1 VNFVQILLTLL
12 RGAGYTLLITLACGT
27 TAFVAGLATAVA
39 RELGPRWL
47 AAVLSALVYVF
58 RGVPMLVLL
67 FVVFFGLPGIGLDVP
82 PLLAMMLSLGLI
94 SGAYLS
100 EVFRGALAAVNPNEV
115 LAAEAMGFTRFE
127 TLRLIKIP
135 QMMRFSVPGM
145 VNELGEIHHLLAR
158 LGDRDARESDVGLL
172 ADDRAEHALPVV
184 VGDVHRAAARFAV
197 AVEQVVIE
205 ALGLAV
211 LLEQVGRRGRSHGDF
226 DHLGRG
232 GPGRLLSATAER
244 NHCKPERE

>member
-27 TAFVAGLATAVA
+27 TAFAAGLAIAVA

-100 EVFRGALAAVNPNEV
+100 EVFRGALAAVNSNEV
-115 LAAEAMGFTRFE
+115 LAAEAMGFTSFE

-145 VNELGEIHHLLAR
+145 VNELTTVLKYSPFAYTVGIPEITKQAMALVATTMRGIEVYAAIGLIYFAIYKLLLAAVR
-158 LGDRDARESDVGLL
+158 LVDRRYSIPG
-172 ADDRAEHALPVV
+172 
-184 VGDVHRAAARFAV
+184 FAQ
-197 AVEQVVIE
+197 E
-205 ALGLAV
+205 
-211 LLEQVGRRGRSHGDF
+211 
-226 DHLGRG
+226 
-232 GPGRLLSATAER
+232 
-244 NHCKPERE
+244 

>member
-12 RGAGYTLLITLACGT
+12 RGAGYTLLITLACGS
-27 TAFVAGLATAVA
+27 TAFVAGLAIAVA

-100 EVFRGALAAVNPNEV
+100 EVFRGALAAVSPNEV
-115 LAAEAMGFTRFE
+115 LAAQAMGFTRFE

-145 VNELGEIHHLLAR
+145 VNELTTVLKYSPFAYTVGIPEITKQAMALVATTMRGIEVYAAIGLIYFAIYKLLLAAVR
-158 LGDRDARESDVGLL
+158 LVDRRYAIPG
-172 ADDRAEHALPVV
+172 
-184 VGDVHRAAARFAV
+184 FAQ
-197 AVEQVVIE
+197 E
-205 ALGLAV
+205 
-211 LLEQVGRRGRSHGDF
+211 
-226 DHLGRG
+226 
-232 GPGRLLSATAER
+232 
-244 NHCKPERE
+244 

>member
-12 RGAGYTLLITLACGT
+12 RGAGYTLLITLACGS
-27 TAFVAGLATAVA
+27 TAFVAGLAIAVA

-100 EVFRGALAAVNPNEV
+100 EVFRGALAAVSPNEV
-115 LAAEAMGFTRFE
+115 LAAQAMGFTRFE

-145 VNELGEIHHLLAR
+145 VNELTTVLKYSPFAYTVGIPEITKQAMALVATTMRGIEVYAAIGLIYFAIYKLLLAAVR
-158 LGDRDARESDVGLL
+158 LVDRRYSIPG
-172 ADDRAEHALPVV
+172 
-184 VGDVHRAAARFAV
+184 FAQ
-197 AVEQVVIE
+197 E
-205 ALGLAV
+205 
-211 LLEQVGRRGRSHGDF
+211 
-226 DHLGRG
+226 
-232 GPGRLLSATAER
+232 
-244 NHCKPERE
+244 